1 MPSSAGSHHSGADWA
16 PVGQPPQQ
24 SPDLIYHE
32 ALRGAL
38 MLLRANGGEIA
49 TLDSTREALVSRSR
63 QIYPRLDPSQAQAAP
78 SSRRSPSRSTIFQSG
93 VCGVNSA
100 ISASVRVGSP
110 A

>member
-63 QIYPRLDPSQAQAAP
+63 QIYPRLDPAQGQAAP
-78 SSRRSPSRSTIFQSG
+78 SSRPRREPPSCWASGARS
-93 VCGVNSA
+93 
-100 ISASVRVGSP
+100 GSSHP
-110 A
+110 ALTRI

>member
-1 MPSSAGSHHSGADWA
+1 MSGSDCSSTGKIRLQTATSLFRTLRSRCRMPSSAGSHHSGADWA
-16 PVGQPPQQ
+16 PVGQPPQQSPQQ

-63 QIYPRLDPSQAQAAP
+63 QIYP
-78 SSRRSPSRSTIFQSG
+78 
-93 VCGVNSA
+93 
-100 ISASVRVGSP
+100 
-110 A
+110 